1 MDTTNKQ
8 RKPSE
13 GSWASKVFNAS
24 ILAKEATEQA
34 QRVDWQLMDS
44 DNNTTDGDTP
54 VPLTYTT
61 QQPLQTLLIG
71 QKSTHNHSEP
81 IRESVQASHGP
92 TINASPATH
101 GNTGPESKLVKN
113 KKRRKATIT
122 YGRYS
127 PPYENF
133 ALLSTRETQ
142 RVEARDQK
150 RTAKLQAR
158 TNAEFDKAEEESKYS
173 KSAVDSVLI
182 RKVEARDQKR
192 TAKLQAQVEEEWAQV
207 EENEVVAPN
216 QVPNVKPP
224 TPSESDSYENPNYR
238 LFIQAEEQKKKKRIC
253 AALQSCLPPNTT
265 DEQVM
270 RLYNISVS
278 CFQSFKG
285 LDGTE
290 FEKTVQVPPSFDK
303 TIGLQ
308 SQVTVNNGLVDTVN
322 NDGRE
327 DFVPYLIANGPFKHG
342 EHVPVIISHK
352 VSLRERWKQD
362 EGVAQHSRVFLITLA
377 GLKTSDVSVQ
387 KLKKARAHNIHIVV
401 PNLSEFQDNHFVTN
415 KRPLCLTE
423 SQMWTQIHSCL
434 SATNLNIVKK

>member
-1 MDTTNKQ
+1 MLSTALSSFIKPVSKSERLVTTFFRVPSSAKTDFHPDPPLISSNPSLISSTRTTSGVDILDNVISKFSEVHPPDKLERASLSAVPPPHDDDIPVLGALYNTHNQ
-8 RKPSE
+8 RKGVCGTKRTVNHFEPPVPKTVWGPKNE
-13 GSWASKVFNAS
+13 EPPNKKFKRYTTPTIRRIEAASK
-24 ILAKEATEQA
+24 KREAT
-34 QRVDWQLMDS
+34 
-44 DNNTTDGDTP
+44 
-54 VPLTYTT
+54 
-61 QQPLQTLLIG
+61 
-71 QKSTHNHSEP
+71 
-81 IRESVQASHGP
+81 
-92 TINASPATH
+92 
-101 GNTGPESKLVKN
+101 
-113 KKRRKATIT
+113 
-122 YGRYS
+122 
-127 PPYENF
+127 
-133 ALLSTRETQ
+133 
-142 RVEARDQK
+142 
-150 RTAKLQAR
+150 
-158 TNAEFDKAEEESKYS
+158 
-173 KSAVDSVLI
+173 
-182 RKVEARDQKR
+182 
-192 TAKLQAQVEEEWAQV
+192 LQAQVEEEWAQV

-224 TPSESDSYENPNYR
+224 TLSESDSYENPNYR

-303 TIGLQ
+303 MIGLQ

-342 EHVPVIISHK
+342 DHVPVIISHK

-434 SATNLNIVKK
+434 SATNSNTVV

>member
-1 MDTTNKQ
+1 MLSTALSSFIKPVSKSERLVTTFFRVPSSAKTDFHPDPPLISSNPPLISSTRTTSGVDILDNDISKFSEVHSPVKLERASLSAVPPPHDDDIPVLGALYNTPNQ
-8 RKPSE
+8 RKGVCGTKRTVNQFEPPVPKTVWGLKNE
-13 GSWASKVFNAS
+13 EPPNKKFKRYTTPTIRRREAASK
-24 ILAKEATEQA
+24 KREAT
-34 QRVDWQLMDS
+34 
-44 DNNTTDGDTP
+44 
-54 VPLTYTT
+54 
-61 QQPLQTLLIG
+61 
-71 QKSTHNHSEP
+71 
-81 IRESVQASHGP
+81 
-92 TINASPATH
+92 
-101 GNTGPESKLVKN
+101 
-113 KKRRKATIT
+113 
-122 YGRYS
+122 
-127 PPYENF
+127 
-133 ALLSTRETQ
+133 
-142 RVEARDQK
+142 
-150 RTAKLQAR
+150 
-158 TNAEFDKAEEESKYS
+158 
-173 KSAVDSVLI
+173 
-182 RKVEARDQKR
+182 
-192 TAKLQAQVEEEWAQV
+192 LQAQVEEEWAQV